1 MKLKD
6 PQKAGYTHHKSI
18 TSLLGA
24 SWSYLPSPVY
34 NSNNVRQGDDHFLA
48 SDASLAGTQCSS
60 QTLLTHSDDNDGRN
74 KLLRTFFFVSL
85 VTTRKICGKHNF
97 TVTVLLYLQT
107 ECTDYE
113 LKNRVPYINC
123 SLNQIS

>member
-1 MKLKD
+1 MKHKDKTELKD

-18 TSLLGA
+18 ISLTGA
-24 SWSYLPSPVY
+24 SWSYLPCLH
-34 NSNNVRQGDDHFLA
+34 QGNDNFLA

-85 VTTRKICGKHNF
+85 VTTRKLCSKHNF

-113 LKNRVPYINC
+113 LKNRAIN
-123 SLNQIS
+123 